1 MASLDQFVQTDRPS
15 LADFQVEGPLYP
27 ISSQPSNRN
36 LAAYTAALS
45 GSPESVSATYLQVAG
60 DLDRDGQS
68 RAGEAI
74 QQEARRRSYGQ
85 ARQGM
90 MDVLADPTV
99 DDETKR
105 IAAVEFLD
113 ETNPR
118 YNVRNTASFESLS
131 EDSQGE
137 SVEAEDVRISIAD
150 ALEEV
155 NDYKLWQQSV
165 ITTEANRR
173 NPSLARS
180 MYNFAELMVPF
191 AEAAQVGTIKE
202 KMEVDPGGAIMDMVF
217 FGSAKMDVRNA
228 IRSLAPEDRRRAVEN
243 LVDIV
248 NNSSALGLP
257 DDNHM
262 AAMHQLRSF
271 LEDGYYD
278 SFDKWVD
285 NVVGVLDV
293 VMLGGAVRGG
303 VRTLRGTRPLEGLE
317 GDFIPGQGPRQPSPS
332 DSPQIQREAL
342 QGEYEDVTRQAVR
355 SDVQPASLSQNYK
368 DTNPNKARA
377 AHEAAA
383 ADESGEAARALY
395 GTNRT
400 EAVANDILPE
410 APRSTGR
417 VRAKT
422 PRPEETYIRAVVEPD
437 PNVQR
442 IANRDGGYYYW
453 PAERVA
459 AQARV
464 VNDFHG
470 ATGLTPR
477 PEMSTISMDGTR
489 VNVDMVYGGM
499 DSGWSN
505 AEEAVELTKFSL
517 RHYGVVDDNITL
529 LQRQGSDYVPVQM
542 QDIPEGSTD
551 FLVQVKQESR
561 MTAQNLETMEEA
573 DVLRNL
579 FDRFPLFAGNS
590 QGSFQRHLLD
600 AHSMLHPNITLGA
613 NVAVD
618 RQASL
623 EKNLLDQLARFS
635 DVYTKLPKDRQQLV
649 ENVIKEANHNSRAPN
664 YNKLVADGFTREEIQ
679 SLRNW
684 KEFWDTQYWLEN
696 RDLSR
701 SLQQRGYRVFED
713 AENGTR
719 IFARPLARQRAGD
732 VHRAYDASTG
742 EIVSLTPEARKAL
755 YDEGGTLATMRNPIR
770 VGDEASEVII
780 SRETAGGG
788 YLRALN
794 DNDQV
799 LQYREGYYQVNYTG
813 NNFVDKIVRDSK
825 GNELYRQAVAV
836 AGSMRDATLTAERLK
851 KTNGE
856 DYVPREGRDKM
867 SMGSD
872 DYWNIQHATGRT
884 AQRVRGERLEDATSS
899 MNMGADH
906 SLIMGPAEAGLH
918 AARSVSRRVAM
929 RDYMEA
935 TKERFIRQY
944 GNMLPTDRYGR
955 PVWPNRISDITKK
968 EGTLRD
974 KDIADARTM
983 YEYINSLEVG
993 YINAIDESFKA
1004 GLRGVADILGKA
1016 GTGRGERA
1024 FHYMADQR
1032 GPMQFG
1038 RNTAFTLYLALNP
1051 IRQMIVQGHQ
1061 AVQLTA
1067 NFPGYVATRL
1077 APDTAAMMA
1086 MKLDSTPKEM
1096 TALATGRSLDEL
1108 KRMTQAFEDSGLAAA
1123 IDKQNLIKGSLTEAA
1138 ENARFTGGIGGKVAA
1153 PINLSRKIGFDA
1165 GEHINMLTSWLA
1177 HYNRQLEK
1185 TGKSWDKLSSTDW
1198 DEISAR
1204 ARSYTYNMNRAG
1216 EMPYNEN
1223 WMGLHMQF
1231 AQVPHKAALQM
1242 LTDRTLT
1249 GGERARLA
1257 GFNAMMYGVPSASVM
1272 YPWVEKQLPDEGE
1285 LREVILQGLEGYT
1298 FNKFLTLTTGQETR
1312 IDYTGLAAADMTG
1325 LYELIASLATTDM
1338 GEIIAAAPA
1347 GSLFFGEN
1355 PRVTNFAKN
1364 VARWGHLIDDIEDP
1378 VTMTRMA
1385 KEMASLSSG
1394 MSNFFKARYAVKTGQ
1409 KLNSMGNVSDPT
1421 VTTPEGVAAMFG
1433 FGTLAEAQRRYVSME
1448 IYEQTT
1454 AFRDDVNEYY
1464 RVLKRHLTAEGVDQ
1478 SSREWQERVITDANR
1493 VWEES
1498 TAAQG
1503 IIYQNMAR
1511 DARRGDDSMWRSVIE
1526 ANELDNE
1533 TRRRF
1538 FRTMPD
1544 EELSKEGLRIMD
1556 WLDRYEDE

>member
-1 MASLDQFVQTDRPS
+1 MASLDQFTETNKPS
-15 LADFQVEGPLYP
+15 LADFQVEGSLYP

-45 GSPESVSATYLQVAG
+45 GDPESVSATYLQVAG

-74 QQEARRRSYGQ
+74 QQEARQRSYGQ

-105 IAAVEFLD
+105 NAALGFLD

-131 EDSQGE
+131 EESQGE

-173 NPSLARS
+173 NPDLHRALYDIGEMMLPFVEGAQISTIRS
-180 MYNFAELMVPF
+180 
-191 AEAAQVGTIKE
+191 
-202 KMEVDPGGAIMDMVF
+202 KMEGDPGGGLLDMVLYGF
-217 FGSAKMDVRNA
+217 AKMDIKEA
-228 IRSLAPEDRRRAVEN
+228 IKSLPPEDRRPLVLN
-243 LVDIV
+243 MVDIV
-248 NNSSALGLP
+248 NNSSALSLP
-257 DDNHM
+257 DENHM

-271 LEDGYYD
+271 LEDGYYENED
-278 SFDKWVD
+278 MWFDTAI
-285 NVVGVLDV
+285 GVLDV
-293 VMLGGAVRGG
+293 IGLGGAVRRGI
-303 VRTLRGTRPLEGLE
+303 REIRGTRSLEGLQ
-317 GDFIPGQGPRQPSPS
+317 GDFVPGQGPRQPSPS
-332 DSPQIQREAL
+332 TSPQASREAL
-342 QGEYEDVTRQAVR
+342 EGEYEDVTRQAVR

-368 DTNPNKARA
+368 DTNPNKSRA

-383 ADESGEAARALY
+383 QDESGEAARALY

-410 APRSTGR
+410 APRASGR

-442 IANRDGGYYYW
+442 IANTDGGYYYW
-453 PAERVA
+453 PTERVA

-505 AEEAVELTKFSL
+505 AEEAVELTKYSL
-517 RHYGVVDDNITL
+517 RHYGVVDDNITI
-529 LQRQGSDYVPVQM
+529 LQRQGSDYVPVKL

-551 FLVQVKQESR
+551 FLVQVMQESR
-561 MTAQNLETMEEA
+561 MTAQSLETMETA
-573 DVLRNL
+573 DVLRNFL
-579 FDRFPLFAGNS
+579 DRFPIFAGNS

-600 AHSMLHPNITLGA
+600 SHSMFHPNITLGA

-635 DVYTKLPKDRQQLV
+635 DVYTKLPKGRQQLV
-649 ENVIKEANHNSRAPN
+649 ENVIKEANHNGRAPN
-664 YNKLVADGFTREEIQ
+664 YNKLVADGFTREEIKA
-679 SLRNW
+679 LRNW

-701 SLQQRGYRVFED
+701 SLQQRGYKVFED
-713 AENGTR
+713 AEKGTR
-719 IFARPLARQRAGD
+719 IFARPLARQRAGE
-732 VHRAYDASTG
+732 VYRAYDASTG

-788 YLRALN
+788 YLRSLN
-794 DNDQV
+794 DSDQV

-836 AGSMRDATLTAERLK
+836 AGSTKDANLTASRMRA
-851 KTNGE
+851 TDGG
-856 DYVPREGRDKM
+856 DYVVREGRDKM

-929 RDYMEA
+929 RDFMEA

-944 GNMLPTDRYGR
+944 SSMMPTDRYGR
-955 PVWPNRISDITKK
+955 PTWPNRISDITKK

-974 KDIADARTM
+974 EDITAARGM

-993 YINAIDESFKA
+993 YINGIDESFKA
-1004 GLRGVADILGKA
+1004 GLRVVADLMGKA
-1016 GTGRGERA
+1016 GTTKGEKT
-1024 FHYMADQR
+1024 FHYLADQR

-1051 IRQMIVQGHQ
+1051 LRQMIVQGHQ
-1061 AVQLTA
+1061 AIQLTA
-1067 NFPGYVATRL
+1067 NFPRYVATRL

-1096 TALATGRSLDEL
+1096 ASLATGRSVEEL
-1108 KRMTQAFEDSGLAAA
+1108 KRMAQGFEDSGLAAA
-1123 IDKQNLIKGSLTEAA
+1123 IDKQNLVKGSLTDAA
-1138 ENARFTGGIGGKVAA
+1138 ENAKFTGSFGGKIAA
-1153 PINLSRKIGFDA
+1153 PINFSRKIGFDA
-1165 GEHINMLTSWLA
+1165 GEHLNMLTSWLA
-1177 HYNRQLEK
+1177 HYDKQLER
-1185 TGKSWDKLSSTDW
+1185 TGKTWDKLSSTDW

-1223 WMGLHMQF
+1223 WMGLVMQF

-1242 LTDRTLT
+1242 ITDRTLT
-1249 GGERARLA
+1249 VREKARLA
-1257 GFNAMMYGVPSASVM
+1257 AFNATMYGVPAASVM
-1272 YPWVEKQLPDEGE
+1272 YPWVEKSLPEEGE
-1285 LREVILQGLEGYT
+1285 LRDLVLQGLEGYT
-1298 FNKFLTLTTGQETR
+1298 FNKFLTLTTGEETS
-1312 IDYTGLAAADMTG
+1312 IDYSGLAAADMTG
-1325 LYELIASLATTDM
+1325 LYELITSFATTDL
-1338 GEIIAAAPA
+1338 GELIAAAPA
-1347 GSLFFGEN
+1347 GALFFGEN
-1355 PRVTNFAKN
+1355 PRLTNFAKS

-1378 VTMTRMA
+1378 TTMTRIA

-1394 MSNFFKARYAVKTGQ
+1394 MSNFFKARYAMKAGQ

-1421 VTTPEGVAAMFG
+1421 VATPEAIATMFG

-1448 IYEQTT
+1448 IYEETT
-1454 AFRDDVNEYY
+1454 AFRNDVNEYS
-1464 RVLKRHLTAEGVDQ
+1464 RVLKRHLTAEGVDP
-1478 SSREWQERVITDANR
+1478 SSREWQQRVITDANR
-1493 VWEES
+1493 VWEGS
-1498 TAAQG
+1498 TEAQA

-1544 EELSKEGLRIMD
+1544 EELGKEGLRIMD